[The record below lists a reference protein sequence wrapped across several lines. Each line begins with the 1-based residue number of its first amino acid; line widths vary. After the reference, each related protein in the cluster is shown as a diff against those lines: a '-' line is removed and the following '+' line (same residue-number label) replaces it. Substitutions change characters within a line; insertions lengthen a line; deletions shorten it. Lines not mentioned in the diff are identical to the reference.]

1 MSQVV
6 VVTGGAS
13 GIGRQTCLQYADRG
27 ASVVVADVRE
37 EPRAESEETPTH
49 RLVRDRGGEA
59 MFVETDVQRWTEV
72 HEMVDRVLDEAGRI
86 DVMVN
91 NAGFAERAPIDEMD
105 IADARKIFRM
115 NVEGVYH
122 GMKAVVP
129 HMKNRGRGSIVN
141 LSSQAGRKGVPDLA
155 AYSGAKAAVIAMTES
170 VAQEVPRDITV
181 NAVCPGR
188 TKTAM
193 TGFEGVPVEDVA
205 EKILAVAH
213 ADYTGRAV
221 DA

>member
-1 MSQVV
+1 MTTVI
-6 VVTGGAS
+6 VTGGAS
-13 GIGRQTCLQYADRG
+13 GIGRQTCLRYAARG
-27 ASVVVADVRE
+27 ASVVVGDVRE
-37 EPRAESEETPTH
+37 EPREGGTPTH
-49 RLVRDRGGEA
+49 ELIRDRGGEA
-59 MFVETDVQRWTEV
+59 MFVETDVRAWEEV
-72 HEMVDRVLDEAGRI
+72 RALVDRAVEEAGQI

-91 NAGFAERAPIDEMD
+91 NAGFAERAPIEEME
-105 IADARKIFRM
+105 IADARRMFRV

-129 HMKNRGRGSIVN
+129 HMRERGRGSIVN
-141 LSSQAGRKGVPDLA
+141 ISSQAGKRGVPELA
-155 AYSGAKAAVIAMTES
+155 AYCGSKFAVIGMTEA
-170 VAQEVPRDITV
+170 VAREVPRDVTV

-193 TGFEGVPVEDVA
+193 TGFEGVPVEGVA
-205 EKILAVAH
+205 EKIVEVAD